1 MVIPKQSADLFH
13 FLIPVVLLC
22 TMCHLVGYLC
32 NKVNY
37 FSSPHRYQCPYCEND
52 FAQKTTLKKHV
63 QSKHKESFAT
73 TDFTKIVGIKKPS
86 PFKHDFIKN
95 ILNEIISDVLTIR
108 DSIHES
114 TAKADT
120 TNDNLGLAFKT
131 EATNM
136 DGLVFKTE
144 PNNVDSNLSIKTEP
158 NIPEDS
164 SSKPESETPNFDKLW
179 ANTMASNEA
188 RKSIKVKKVFCPM
201 CDNSFTQKHN
211 LRKHVEIKH
220 PDVYR

>member
-1 MVIPKQSADLFH
+1 MG
-13 FLIPVVLLC
+13 LLC
-22 TMCHLVGYLC
+22 TVSHLVGCLC
-32 NKVNY
+32 NKLNY
-37 FSSPHRYQCPYCEND
+37 FSSPHRYQCPHCEND

-73 TDFTKIVGIKKPS
+73 TDFTKVVGIKKPS

-120 TNDNLGLAFKT
+120 TNDDLGLAFKT
-131 EATNM
+131 ETNNI

-144 PNNVDSNLSIKTEP
+144 PTNVDSNVSIETEP
-158 NIPEDS
+158 NVPET
-164 SSKPESETPNFDKLW
+164 ETPNFDKLW

-188 RKSIKVKKVFCPM
+188 RKRVPTV
-201 CDNSFTQKHN
+201 D
-211 LRKHVEIKH
+211 
-220 PDVYR
+220 